1 MEFKQKYNFELG
13 QIQSLND
20 DDEDDDEN
28 DLLKLNTNEKSFKDG
43 DDDKEEWNSNRNIIS
58 NWDKYNL

>member
-20 DDEDDDEN
+20 DDEDDDEK
-28 DLLKLNTNEKSFKDG
+28 DLLQLNTNEKYFKDV
-43 DDDKEEWNSNRNIIS
+43 DDDKETSMTS
-58 NWDKYNL
+58 KSM

>member
-1 MEFKQKYNFELG
+1 MEFKQKYNFKLG

-28 DLLKLNTNEKSFKDG
+28 DLLQLNTNEKSFKDG
-43 DDDKEEWNSNRNIIS
+43 DDDKEEWNSNRNII
-58 NWDKYNL
+58 